1 MCTVLIVDDDP
12 GVRQMIRYAAQ
23 ENGHTVIEAS
33 NQQEALDAVR
43 SSTPDV
49 IAIDLKLE
57 HSDGFEVLERLRQ
70 AGSRGFAVVVSG
82 DMSGHTQDFRKWK
95 ELRIFDAM
103 NKPFNIN
110 TLIKKLED
118 AADATRHEGRL
129 CRFLDRM
136 LCRNDS
142 SLSLSGGGGNG

>member
-12 GVRQMIRYAAQ
+12 SIRLMIRIAAKQ
-23 ENGHTVIEAS
+23 NGHTVIEAS
-33 NQQEALDAVR
+33 TEEEALDVTR
-43 SSTPDV
+43 SSIPDV

-70 AGSRGFAVVVSG
+70 EGLRGFAVVVSG

-103 NKPFNIN
+103 TKPFNVR

-129 CRFLDRM
+129 CQFLDRM
-136 LCRNDS
+136 VGRNE
-142 SLSLSGGGGNG
+142 LSLMKP